1 MNSLVQRFS
10 TTATSPLAAL
20 SKAAKVVND
29 EDDEFSDAAW
39 GSEAG
44 FGNIAKGVP
53 SFAVPAVADVRL
65 YLFNGL
71 PREGAIGS

>member
-10 TTATSPLAAL
+10 STATSPLAAL
-20 SKAAKVVND
+20 SKAAKVVT
-29 EDDEFSDAAW
+29 DDDDDFSDAAW

-53 SFAVPAVADVRL
+53 SFAVPAVADVRVIIL
-65 YLFNGL
+65 LK
-71 PREGAIGS
+71 RS